1 MEFKDLGDGMCFPST
16 VPNGE
21 LFGFAPGVTGE
32 PVKLMAVTVDGLS
45 LPGVLIDW
53 HTIDRVSAD
62 DNVVIIH
69 SSKYA
74 ARDFTF
80 FLEGM
85 RYRRNSYSD
94 MESMHR
100 GYPIVYTLMN
110 RITYELQLIEREM
123 DVF

>member
-1 MEFKDLGDGMCFPST
+1 MEFKDLGDGLCFPPT

-21 LFGFAPGVTGE
+21 LFGFAPSVTGE
-32 PVKLMAVTVDGLS
+32 PVRLMTVTDEGLS
-45 LPGVLIDW
+45 LPGILIEW
-53 HTIDRVSAD
+53 NTIDCVSAD
-62 DNVVIIH
+62 DNVVVIH

-74 ARDFTF
+74 VRDFRF

-85 RYRRNSYSD
+85 RYRRNGYSE

-100 GYPIVYTLMN
+100 GYPVVYTLMN
-110 RITYELQLIEREM
+110 RITFELQRIEREM

>member
-1 MEFKDLGDGMCFPST
+1 MEFKDLGDGMCFPPT

-32 PVKLMAVTVDGLS
+32 PVKLMVVTDDGLA

-53 HTIDRVSAD
+53 HTIDGVSAD
-62 DNVVIIH
+62 DDRVIIH

-80 FLEGM
+80 YLKGM
-85 RYRRNSYSD
+85 CYRRNVNSD
-94 MESMHR
+94 MEPMHR
-100 GYPIVYTLMN
+100 GYPVVYTLMN
-110 RITYELQLIEREM
+110 RITYELQRIEREM